1 MNGTMVHNRIENNL
15 VANAAAR
22 ILVTAPNDAKVV
34 EATYLAVLSR
44 RPSAEEAPAKTL
56 GKSPLRLVKP
66 LSMKFSRLTNL
77 KLVRGGSGQSHV
89 IEAAIPLIEL
99 GLKPAPGAKLK
110 FDWGILTTGRNYW
123 ANRAAVGVT
132 NEAIEARLNPSL
144 WGTLQFGVPDKQPGD
159 TRSKKPES
167 LGELLDKAIKF
178 K

>member
-1 MNGTMVHNRIENNL
+1 MNGTMVHNRIKNDL

-77 KLVRGGSGQSHV
+77 KLVRG
-89 IEAAIPLIEL
+89 EAA
-99 GLKPAPGAKLK
+99 
-110 FDWGILTTGRNYW
+110 
-123 ANRAAVGVT
+123 
-132 NEAIEARLNPSL
+132 NPTSSRR
-144 WGTLQFGVPDKQPGD
+144 PS
-159 TRSKKPES
+159 R
-167 LGELLDKAIKF
+167 
-178 K
+178 